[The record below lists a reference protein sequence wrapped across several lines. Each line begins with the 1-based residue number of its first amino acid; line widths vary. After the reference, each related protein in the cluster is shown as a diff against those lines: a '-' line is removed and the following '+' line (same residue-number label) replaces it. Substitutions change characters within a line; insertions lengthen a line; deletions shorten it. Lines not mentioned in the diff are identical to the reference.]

1 MLVWLWV
8 VQGSYVEAVAQMR
21 GCLQSLGRP
30 LPTTKLDLVSS
41 LFWSVVRQLLHRA
54 ALCRVLEWRAVTLR
68 RCSSAADIQ
77 LSARDATL
85 VYHKLLQLHLTGS
98 TPTSSSSS
106 TYSPS
111 STTSCSSSI
120 SPVAH
125 THFLF
130 LLLHLFTLVYHK
142 LLLQLHLTGSTHPLP
157 PALIHPRL
165 PQAAP
170 APSHR

>member
-98 TPTSSSSS
+98 T
-106 TYSPS
+106 
-111 STTSCSSSI
+111 
-120 SPVAH
+120 
-125 THFLF
+125 
-130 LLLHLFTLVYHK
+130 
-142 LLLQLHLTGSTHPLP
+142 HPLP
-157 PALIHPRL
+157 LPPPLIHPRL

>member
-106 TYSPS
+106 STYSPS
-111 STTSCSSSI
+111 STTSCCSSSI

-125 THFLF
+125 
-130 LLLHLFTLVYHK
+130 
-142 LLLQLHLTGSTHPLP
+142 PLP
-157 PALIHPRL
+157 PALILTVNRLSIFPQTLKILQQPCKVYTLYGRL
-165 PQAAP
+165 PFIFRNFTQIW
-170 APSHR
+170 